1 MSAGDHVKRCDCL
14 FSLLFLSLSLPLSC
28 HSQQL
33 CRSDVEAMIR
43 EADSNDDN
51 QISEKE
57 FETLFL
63 SSDELRVM
71 CAE

>member
-1 MSAGDHVKRCDCL
+1 
-14 FSLLFLSLSLPLSC
+14 
-28 HSQQL
+28 
-33 CRSDVEAMIR
+33 MIR

-63 SSDELRVM
+63 SSDELRGRLD
-71 CAE
+71 EQLGLDHDKEGSSPGRGQGPGR